1 MDPDALLLVVR
12 GGPQKPRAPTN
23 HRLFASISAATVMLY
38 RAIFTFFAVLAIAGT
53 AAEEAPTGDPC
64 LAEDYAE
71 ANCALPCPSNESP
84 TLHNLTSRWLC
95 LQTARAALRVAT
107 SSRDTGELH
116 TCFPC
121 LAAVSCAAL
130 SMPRCLTLASV
141 HAA

>member
-1 MDPDALLLVVR
+1 MDPDALLLV
-12 GGPQKPRAPTN
+12 RARRAAKATSSYY

-84 TLHNLTSRWLC
+84 ILHNLTSRWLC

-116 TCFPC
+116 TWFPC
-121 LAAVSCAAL
+121 LAAVSSAAMA
-130 SMPRCLTLASV
+130 MPRCLTLASV